1 MDSDLVSLREPV
13 LHQAYARLVDSGQ
26 IEADPAQFR
35 LVSRLDQLLND
46 LDRKRLSSKS
56 SSLGWLFAKKLQ
68 EKDRL
73 RGLYIWGDVGR
84 GKSMLMDMFFDAVSE
99 KRKRRV
105 HFNDFMQD
113 AQERIYRH
121 REAYKKDKKLSE
133 DPIAPV
139 ARALAREAQV
149 LCFDEFSVSDIA
161 DAMILG
167 RLFAAMFA
175 AGVVVVATSN
185 VAPRDLYRDGLNR
198 NLFLPFIELL
208 VTKVDVHELSART
221 DFRLEKLSQAPVYYA
236 PLNQKSSKA
245 MDAAWLRLTGV
256 NTGLPEE
263 IELKGRVLPV
273 PQAEK
278 GIARFSFAN
287 LCEEARSAADFL
299 ALARRFHTL
308 FIDSIPVM
316 DRSNH
321 NAAKRFILL
330 IDTLYDN
337 HVRLVASAATGPDK
351 LYTANTGTEA
361 FEFKRTAS
369 RLHEMQSQDYIA
381 ASDMVVA

>member
-1 MDSDLVSLREPV
+1 MDSDLVSLRDPV
-13 LHQAYARLVDSGQ
+13 LHQSYARLVESGQ
-26 IEADPAQFR
+26 IEADPAQTR
-35 LVSRLDQLLND
+35 LVARLDRLLVD

-68 EKDRL
+68 EKDEL
-73 RGLYIWGDVGR
+73 KGVYIWGDVGR
-84 GKSMLMDMFFDAVSE
+84 GKSMLMDMFFEAVSYR
-99 KRKRRV
+99 RKRRV

-121 REAYKKDKKLSE
+121 REAFKKNKKLEE
-133 DPIAPV
+133 DPIPPV
-139 ARALAREAQV
+139 ARALAAEAQV
-149 LCFDEFSVSDIA
+149 LCFDEFSVTDIA

-167 RLFAAMFA
+167 RLFTGLFE

-185 VAPRDLYRDGLNR
+185 VEPRDLYRDGLNR
-198 NLFLPFIELL
+198 QLFLPFIDLL
-208 VTKVDVHELSART
+208 VKKVDVHELGART
-221 DFRLEKLSQAPVYYA
+221 DFRLEKLNQAPVYYV
-236 PLNQKSSKA
+236 PVSKKSEKA
-245 MDAAWLRLTGV
+245 MDSAWLRLTGV
-256 NTGLPEE
+256 VSGSAEQ

-278 GIARFSFAN
+278 GVARFSFSE
-287 LCEEARSAADFL
+287 LCEEARSAADYL
-299 ALARRFHTL
+299 ALARRFHTV
-308 FIDSIPVM
+308 FIDEIPVM

-337 HVRLVASAATGPDK
+337 HVRLVASAATSPDK
-351 LYTANTGTEA
+351 LYTATSGTEA

-369 RLHEMQSQDYIA
+369 RLHEMQSMEYIA
-381 ASDMVVA
+381 ASGKQAA